1 MLLSVKY
8 SAFGPANNSTLPCS
22 TENPGGSGG
31 QPTGAD
37 NMRIISVPTERP
49 ASQSTVLCLAQLK
62 TRAGWVGRPQALLL
76 ISVGNSFYKRLSTSL
91 HSHRV
96 LKIVNPKKGGRFW
109 QLRRRGG
116 SFVPAE
122 K

>member
-37 NMRIISVPTERP
+37 NISIISAPTERP
-49 ASQSTVLCLAQLK
+49 ASQYSALPCSTENQGRLGWQTTGLATDQ
-62 TRAGWVGRPQALLL
+62 
-76 ISVGNSFYKRLSTSL
+76 
-91 HSHRV
+91 
-96 LKIVNPKKGGRFW
+96 
-109 QLRRRGG
+109 
-116 SFVPAE
+116 
-122 K
+122 